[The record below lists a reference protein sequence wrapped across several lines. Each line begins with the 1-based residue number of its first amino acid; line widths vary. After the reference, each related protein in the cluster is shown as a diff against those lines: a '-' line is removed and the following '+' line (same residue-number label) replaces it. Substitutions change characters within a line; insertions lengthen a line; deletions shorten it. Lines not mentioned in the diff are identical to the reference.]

1 MDALRKAEE
10 SKNQAVQEQKADARE
25 TRSAKQGKASAVG
38 IKPAPPAT
46 DLAHGSKISDE
57 TNGSRPTSLP
67 DIPLEFAEPAITP
80 ETKDPPPP
88 AVAVETTTELELS
101 PIVPGLDQSP
111 AVPAVP
117 AESAEAEVAT
127 SVAKSTAGD
136 NSVTT
141 KISLSDIV
149 DKHKRLLQPP
159 APPAEEDPESQVG
172 VAAKEPGDLVSTK
185 PEAVP
190 KSGEPRFIVG
200 GEDKLEIADV
210 EPVIADRATNNAVSA
225 APPVKIESKA
235 DNIANQDTDR
245 SFAKSMFQAKRRRQ
259 TNRRRVQIVGFAMA
273 AILVAGVGTYVYNS
287 LRPNSGIGVPLANT
301 LAIRPSLPTETE
313 LGTVQRRDAAV
324 ETTNAVIIEAT
335 PANEN
340 TTSLSSLE
348 ISSDNSAVIS
358 QVIGENTDV
367 GVINQNP
374 VAAAEAL
381 PSIPV
386 IDVENSTASSEA
398 SALTAFSADL
408 EPVNRI
414 SFRRRESVTAMDP
427 LVTDAYNAYQ
437 QGKLKEAQ
445 LLYQQAL
452 VNTPQ
457 KRDALLG
464 LAAIAALENESITA
478 MELYSRLLVLDPSDP
493 VAQASLLELMPA
505 GSLTEQERQLRRLLE
520 RHPAVAPLAY
530 ALGNFYASQ
539 QRWSEAQPFYFRALQ
554 LAKTGVLPE
563 GEINPDYA
571 FNLAV
576 SLEHLNQAQPAK
588 NYYQEA
594 LEYAVN
600 YPAGFDLSIAR
611 TRLENIGRTTTR

>member
-1 MDALRKAEE
+1 MSLLMDALRKAEE

-67 DIPLEFAEPAITP
+67 DIPLEFVEPAITP

-159 APPAEEDPESQVG
+159 APPAEEDPEAQVG

-235 DNIANQDTDR
+235 DNIANQDPDR
-245 SFAKSMFQAKRRRQ
+245 SLAKSMFQAKRRRQ

-273 AILVAGVGTYVYNS
+273 ALFVAGVGTDFYK
-287 LRPNSGIGVPLANT
+287 
-301 LAIRPSLPTETE
+301 SLP
-313 LGTVQRRDAAV
+313 QH
-324 ETTNAVIIEAT
+324 
-335 PANEN
+335 
-340 TTSLSSLE
+340 
-348 ISSDNSAVIS
+348 
-358 QVIGENTDV
+358 V
-367 GVINQNP
+367 GVRVPNIDD
-374 VAAAEAL
+374 VWAA
-381 PSIPV
+381 
-386 IDVENSTASSEA
+386 
-398 SALTAFSADL
+398 
-408 EPVNRI
+408 
-414 SFRRRESVTAMDP
+414 DP
-427 LVTDAYNAYQ
+427 
-437 QGKLKEAQ
+437 
-445 LLYQQAL
+445 
-452 VNTPQ
+452 
-457 KRDALLG
+457 ALLP
-464 LAAIAALENESITA
+464 A
-478 MELYSRLLVLDPSDP
+478 SD
-493 VAQASLLELMPA
+493 VYH
-505 GSLTEQERQLRRLLE
+505 R
-520 RHPAVAPLAY
+520 
-530 ALGNFYASQ
+530 
-539 QRWSEAQPFYFRALQ
+539 
-554 LAKTGVLPE
+554 
-563 GEINPDYA
+563 
-571 FNLAV
+571 
-576 SLEHLNQAQPAK
+576 QAQ
-588 NYYQEA
+588 
-594 LEYAVN
+594 
-600 YPAGFDLSIAR
+600 
-611 TRLENIGRTTTR
+611 